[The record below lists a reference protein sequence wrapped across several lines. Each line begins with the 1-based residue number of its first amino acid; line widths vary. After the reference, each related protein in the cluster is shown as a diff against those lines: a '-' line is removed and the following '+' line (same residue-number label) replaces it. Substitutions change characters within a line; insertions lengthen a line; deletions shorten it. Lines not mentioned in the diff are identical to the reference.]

1 METSAYIT
9 IQIIF
14 FIHAFC
20 KYLIVERNKRMKKEE
35 KKLTYSQWCQIRR
48 REIKYNI
55 GLGAAIIIPPVLIL
69 LHYIFIGY

>member
-1 METSAYIT
+1 
-9 IQIIF
+9 
-14 FIHAFC
+14 
-20 KYLIVERNKRMKKEE
+20 MKKEE

-55 GLGAAIIIPPVLIL
+55 GLGAAIIFPPVLML